1 MGMVAATALSVGS
14 TVLGGIAQ
22 ANAAKQQAE
31 VQRQQAEYAARQH
44 EFNAERA
51 RVEADDITAR
61 AAEEERQLRNK
72 AAQIRGAQRAA
83 AGASGL
89 NAGAGSSMDL
99 LRETAHIEE
108 QDTANLRFNAMRSRG
123 GRIAEAQQSSWNAQ
137 ATRIGGE
144 NAARATTNAGKA
156 ALWGSL
162 LGGASLVAGKWDYLT
177 GGSSGKR
184 KKSSGSLSGGTGL
197 FDSGYWG

>member
-22 ANAAKQQAE
+22 ASAARQQAE

-61 AAEEERQLRNK
+61 AAEEERQLRN
-72 AAQIRGAQRAA
+72 QA

>member
-51 RVEADDITAR
+51 RAEADDITAR
-61 AAEEERQLRNK
+61 AAEEERALREK
-72 AAQIRGAQRAA
+72 ASQIRGAQRAA
-83 AGASGL
+83 AGASGVE
-89 NAGAGSSMDL
+89 AGAGSSLDL
-99 LRETAHIEE
+99 LRETTYME
-108 QDTANLRFNAMRSRG
+108 DTDTSNLRYNAMRSRG

-162 LGGASLVAGKWDYLT
+162 LGGASMVGGKWDYLT
-177 GGSSGKR
+177 GGG
-184 KKSSGSLSGGTGL
+184 KKSSSS
-197 FDSGYWG
+197 SGYAGPFGLSAIKRVG

>member
-1 MGMVAATALSVGS
+1 MGMVAAAALSAGS
-14 TVLGGIAQ
+14 AVLGGIAQ
-22 ANAAKQQAE
+22 ANAARQQAE

-44 EFNAERA
+44 EFNAQRA

-61 AAEEERQLRNK
+61 AAEEERELRNK

-83 AGASGL
+83 AGASGV
-89 NAGAGSSMDL
+89 NAGAGSSLDL

-108 QDTANLRFNAMRSRG
+108 QDTSNIRFNAMRARG
-123 GRIAEAQQSSWNAQ
+123 GRLSEAQQSSWNAQ
-137 ATRIGGE
+137 AVRIGGE

-162 LGGASLVAGKWDYLT
+162 LGGASLVAGKWDYMT
-177 GGSSGKR
+177 GGSGGKR

>member
-22 ANAAKQQAE
+22 ANAARQQAE

-51 RVEADDITAR
+51 RIEADDITAR

-137 ATRIGGE
+137 ATRVGGE

-162 LGGASLVAGKWDYLT
+162 LGGASLVSGKWDYLT
-177 GGSSGKR
+177 GGSKSAR

>member
-22 ANAAKQQAE
+22 ANAARQQAE

-44 EFNAERA
+44 EFNAQRA
-51 RVEADDITAR
+51 RVEADDVTAR

-83 AGASGL
+83 AGASGVD
-89 NAGAGSSMDL
+89 AGAGSSMDL

-177 GGSSGKR
+177 GGSKGAR

>member
-51 RVEADDITAR
+51 RAEADDITAR
-61 AAEEERQLRNK
+61 AAEEERALREK
-72 AAQIRGAQRAA
+72 ASQIRGAQRAA
-83 AGASGL
+83 AGASGVD
-89 NAGAGSSMDL
+89 AGAGSSLDL
-99 LRETAHIEE
+99 LRETTYME
-108 QDTANLRFNAMRSRG
+108 DTDTSNLRYNAMRSRG

-162 LGGASLVAGKWDYLT
+162 LGGASMVGGKWDYLT
-177 GGSSGKR
+177 GGGKKASSSSSGYSGPFGLSAIKR
-184 KKSSGSLSGGTGL
+184 LG
-197 FDSGYWG
+197 

>member
-22 ANAAKQQAE
+22 ANDARQQAE

-44 EFNAERA
+44 EFNAQRA
-51 RVEADDITAR
+51 RVEADDVTAR

-83 AGASGL
+83 AGASGVD
-89 NAGAGSSMDL
+89 AGAGSSMDL

-108 QDTANLRFNAMRSRG
+108 LDTSNIRFNAMRARG

-137 ATRIGGE
+137 AARIGGE

-177 GGSSGKR
+177 GGSKGAR

>member
-22 ANAAKQQAE
+22 ANAARQQAE

-51 RVEADDITAR
+51 RVEADDISAR
-61 AAEEERQLRNK
+61 AAEEERELRNK

>member
-22 ANAAKQQAE
+22 ASAARQQAE

-51 RVEADDITAR
+51 RVEADDISAR
-61 AAEEERQLRNK
+61 AAEEERALREK
-72 AAQIRGAQRAA
+72 ASQIRGAQRAA
-83 AGASGL
+83 AGASGVE
-89 NAGAGSSMDL
+89 AGAGSSLDL
-99 LRETAHIEE
+99 LRETTYME
-108 QDTANLRFNAMRSRG
+108 DTDTSNLRYNAMRSRG

-162 LGGASLVAGKWDYLT
+162 LGGASMVGGKWDYLT